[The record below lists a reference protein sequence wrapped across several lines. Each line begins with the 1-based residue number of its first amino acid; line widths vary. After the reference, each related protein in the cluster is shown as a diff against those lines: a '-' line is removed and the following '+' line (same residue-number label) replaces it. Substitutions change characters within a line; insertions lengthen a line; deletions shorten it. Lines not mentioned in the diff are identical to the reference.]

1 MKKLL
6 AILFTVVMVLT
17 VLPIQNV
24 SAETLPV
31 IDKSERL
38 TLNYTY
44 KELDTVN
51 TKKFKLKFKEKFS
64 VSKATFSS
72 SNKKVAKVS
81 KKGVVTAK
89 KEGTAI
95 ITVHYKNNTY
105 QCGVVVFD
113 GKGTMYELRKNA
125 KNVRDNC
132 SLLALYFDV
141 EDDFKN
147 ENYSDGYKDDTY
159 DIPGVPD
166 KDRRDVFFTS
176 NYRCY
181 EVRKNDMEYLSVN
194 DTYPFTGFNSNYAN
208 IDWVQTRKNLL
219 ATGLFVEDKSKI
231 EWSGLKEAVG
241 YYNGQRLDDTG
252 LYVGNHTATHLLP
265 KKPFKYNGKTYDYI
279 AEYNGYYISCLTGV
293 IYTEFSEK
301 GFDEYGRQHFR
312 NKKGEI
318 FGAVDYSRY
327 EKNGELTYSFFPT
340 VVKGYFPQRKN
351 NKNETFYLWEP
362 GNLNEM
368 VYETINGVFNLTGYT
383 MVVPTYGKRLELT
396 RSSDGN
402 HYVVDGQN

>member
-1 MKKLL
+1 MKKITKIFALL
-6 AILFTVVMVLT
+6 LVVMSVLMIVPT
-17 VLPIQNV
+17 DNI
-24 SAETLPV
+24 SAKTQTE
-31 IDKSERL
+31 KSS
-38 TLNYTY
+38 LNYTY

-51 TKKFKLKFKEKFS
+51 ATKFKLKVDVKGFKT
-64 VSKATFSS
+64 SKATFKS

-89 KEGTAI
+89 KEGTAV

-125 KNVRDNC
+125 KNVRDNF
-132 SLLALYFDV
+132 SLLALYFEV
-141 EDDFKN
+141 GEDWKN
-147 ENYSDGYKDDTY
+147 VNYSDGYKDDTY

-166 KDRRDVFFTS
+166 RDRRDVFFTS
-176 NYRCY
+176 NYKCY
-181 EVRKNDMEYLSVN
+181 EVRKNDDEYLSKN
-194 DTYPFTGFNSNYAN
+194 ENYPFTGFVSTYAN

-219 ATGLFVEDKSKI
+219 ATGLFKEDKSKVN
-231 EWSGLKEAVG
+231 WSGLKDAVG

-252 LYVGNHTATHLLP
+252 LYEGDHTKTHLLP

-327 EKNGELTYSFFPT
+327 EENGELTYSFFST
-340 VVKGYFPQRKN
+340 VVKKYYPQRKN
-351 NKNETFYLWEP
+351 VADRNETSYLWEP
-362 GNLNEM
+362 GNLEEM
-368 VYETINGVFNLTGYT
+368 VYTSIGGVFDLSNFGYT
-383 MVVPTYGKRLELT
+383 NKRVEVY
-396 RSSDGN
+396 DD
-402 HYVVDGQN
+402 YVVEGQN